1 MARRLGPL
9 LIAAGAILLWLSS
22 RMTWATAAVED
33 DKSGSSTVDMV
44 GSFWSLELIALTLVL
59 LAGSVAVAALRRTS
73 RRIVAVICALAAAAV
88 AWSPVSLLT
97 YGVDAARAQELLRA
111 GSSDENAVNGAHI
124 SEWATVLSTEAA
136 KAGPILAIFGAAC
149 ALFGAMLL
157 VRKPGVDKPRST
169 KYESPAARQE
179 RIAEEL
185 ETTTDSGRVM
195 WDALDADIDP
205 TDVKRP

>member
-1 MARRLGPL
+1 
-9 LIAAGAILLWLSS
+9 
-22 RMTWATAAVED
+22 
-33 DKSGSSTVDMV
+33 
-44 GSFWSLELIALTLVL
+44 
-59 LAGSVAVAALRRTS
+59 
-73 RRIVAVICALAAAAV
+73 
-88 AWSPVSLLT
+88 
-97 YGVDAARAQELLRA
+97 
-111 GSSDENAVNGAHI
+111 
-124 SEWATVLSTEAA
+124 
-136 KAGPILAIFGAAC
+136 
-149 ALFGAMLL
+149 MLL